1 MQGENISEFKEC
13 SEADKKKQ
21 EEAILDKRAKVFAVL
36 NPDAKQVASAA
47 FPSLHH
53 PPVAHMPLPT
63 AVTHLLAR
71 VLPSGVIAPW
81 FRLSVW
87 WNLIELNPL

>member
-1 MQGENISEFKEC
+1 MEARTIFEFKEC
-13 SEADKKKQ
+13 SEADKKEQ
-21 EEAILDKRAKVFAVL
+21 EEKILDKRDKDFAEL